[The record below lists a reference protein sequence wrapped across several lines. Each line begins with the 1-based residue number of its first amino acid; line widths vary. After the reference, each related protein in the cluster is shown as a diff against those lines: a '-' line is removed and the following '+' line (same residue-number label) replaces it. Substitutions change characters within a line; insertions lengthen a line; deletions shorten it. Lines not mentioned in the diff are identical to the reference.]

1 MIRLSAVHVHPVKST
16 AVRPVTHAD
25 VEPWGLRGDRR
36 WMVVDADGECV
47 TAREERALLAI
58 TADTPATDPA
68 LPAAL
73 RLRAHDHET
82 IELSVPDGEPRPV
95 TVHRRSLEAVGA
107 PAWASAW
114 MQSVLRRS
122 DLTLIHVHRARA
134 LNPDHS
140 SPGDATAFAD
150 AYPVTL
156 ASAASLERL
165 RTWVTETAIERG
177 EEPGSPL
184 AVERFRPNLVVEGDL
199 EPFEEDRWTSV
210 KVGPVTFRV
219 VKPVDR
225 CVLTTVDPVTLDRG
239 PEPIRTLAR
248 HRKWDGATWFA
259 VQLVPDVAGA
269 IHLGDD
275 VQPDR

>member
-1 MIRLSAVHVHPVKST
+1 
-16 AVRPVTHAD
+16 
-25 VEPWGLRGDRR
+25 
-36 WMVVDADGECV
+36 MVVDADGECV

-68 LPAAL
+68 LSAAL
-73 RLRAHDHET
+73 RLRARDHET
-82 IELSVPDGEPRPV
+82 IELDVPEGLPRPV
-95 TVHRRSLEAVGA
+95 TVHRRSLEAVDG

-122 DLTLIHVHRARA
+122 DLTLVHVHRARA
-134 LNPDHS
+134 LNPAHS

-165 RTWVTETAIERG
+165 RGWVTETALERG
-177 EEPGSPL
+177 EEPGLPL

-225 CVLTTVDPVTLDRG
+225 CVLTTVDPATLDRG

-259 VQLVPDVAGA
+259 VQLVPDVAGRDPPRRPRA
-269 IHLGDD
+269 ARQ
-275 VQPDR
+275 VA

>member
-1 MIRLSAVHVHPVKST
+1 MIRLSAIHLHPVKST

-58 TADTPATDPA
+58 TADTPATDRA

-73 RLRAHDHET
+73 RLRTHDHET
-82 IELSVPDGEPRPV
+82 IELSVPEGEPRPV
-95 TVHRRSLEAVGA
+95 TVHRRSLEAVDA

-122 DLTLIHVHRARA
+122 DLTLVHVHRGRA
-134 LNPDHS
+134 LNPAHS

-165 RTWVTETAIERG
+165 RSWVTETAIERG

-199 EPFEEDRWTSV
+199 EPFEEDRWTRV

-239 PEPIRTLAR
+239 PEPIRSLAR
-248 HRKWDGATWFA
+248 HRTWDGATWFA
-259 VQLVPDVAGA
+259 VQLVPDVVGT
-269 IHLGDD
+269 IRLGDD